1 MPVVGPAGSPP
12 VDLSLIQHARIAA
25 QPASNSPENA
35 ALSHLVRAGDSATVN
50 VSVGG
55 KGNVGGVDVDGK
67 ATASIQAT
75 YNADGSYDI
84 TLSRTGELN
93 GTVNAGGGDDAEPS
107 EKKSTAIP
115 IGLAGTE
122 GDDPFSE
129 TPPKT
134 PGFVPVVGPGGISG
148 ITVVPGETIPGQTK
162 PAEGSDGSGNE
173 GVVTTPEESGEETS
187 PSAQASA
194 GVGVTYS
201 VTVHVQSKAA
211 AADAMKALGQL
222 AASPNLGGNLVD
234 NPIMDQING
243 KSGNV
248 TGVTP
253 QTLDS
258 LQKNVSTYSETLT
271 GKGSVMS
278 GIATSLGK
286 GDLTGSKIS
295 LQDRGQV
302 SISRTVTQNGSRTAG
317 TVAYAVS
324 AQSQVGPNVSTLG
337 TNSAP
342 QTPLQTTSYTQ
353 TWNLQGSGQVA
364 DPEGALTGQGLWQ
377 KPDQTQQQTQ
387 TQTAIGGS
395 DALAY
400 SNTIVQTDTYTSTK
414 TYDRSDSS
422 ATPETSA
429 SNSMSTTQNSTI
441 DVGGDSLISGSA
453 TLSQPIF
460 P

>member
-12 VDLSLIQHARIAA
+12 VDLSLIQHARIGA
-25 QPASNSPENA
+25 QASGNSPENT
-35 ALSHLVRAGDSATVN
+35 ALGHLVRAGDSATVN

-115 IGLAGTE
+115 IGLGGIE
-122 GDDPFSE
+122 GDDPFGE

-134 PGFVPVVGPGGISG
+134 PDFVPVVGLGGIPG

-162 PAEGSDGSGNE
+162 PAEGGNGSGNQ
-173 GVVTTPEESGEETS
+173 GVVTTPEESGEKTT

-194 GVGVTYS
+194 GVSVTYS
-201 VTVHVQSKAA
+201 VTVHVQSRGA
-211 AADAMKALGQL
+211 AADAMKALGEL
-222 AASPNLGGNLVD
+222 AAAPNLGGSLVD
-234 NPIMDQING
+234 NPIMNQLNG

-248 TGVTP
+248 TGVAP
-253 QTLDS
+253 QTLDF
-258 LQKNVSTYSETLT
+258 LQKSVSTYGETLT
-271 GKGSVMS
+271 GQGSAMS
-278 GIATSLGK
+278 GIETSFGK
-286 GDLTGSKIS
+286 NDLTNSKIN
-295 LQDRGQV
+295 LQDQGQV
-302 SISRTVTQNGSRTAG
+302 SISRTVTQNGSQTAG

-324 AQSQVGPNVSTLG
+324 AQNQVGPNVSTLG
-337 TNSAP
+337 TNFAP
-342 QTPLQTTSYTQ
+342 QTPLQTTYTQ
-353 TWNLQGSGQVA
+353 TWNLKGSGQVA

-387 TQTAIGGS
+387 TQTTIGGS
-395 DALAY
+395 DALPY
-400 SNTIVQTDTYTSTK
+400 SSTIVQTDARTSTT
-414 TYDRSDSS
+414 TYDRADPNS
-422 ATPETSA
+422 TPKTSV

-441 DVGGDSLISGSA
+441 NVGGDSLISGSA